1 MPRITTQSVRQ
12 YYDQNT
18 RLFTFFGG
26 SNRVQ
31 TIHRAL
37 WLPGVAKLDQALAA
51 SNELVWLEIDEL
63 LQHNPSPSLCLADLG
78 CGIGGTLFAL
88 IKKIPIRAC
97 AVGITISPAQART
110 AENLALKENHS
121 HACRFVVADF
131 QAVPLPAKALDL
143 AYSIEAFAHAPD
155 PTCYLAETARLLRPG
170 GRLVLIDDFTSDEI
184 HPQTGAHSL
193 WLDAY
198 HQGWRIPG
206 LRSPA
211 WVRAEAAALGLV
223 LVRDQNLTPWLRLS
237 TVPNWAVNPLLK
249 FGSNLPLRHA
259 IWGSMVGSLAL
270 QHCLK
275 AGLIEYHLLVFE
287 RRA

>member
-1 MPRITTQSVRQ
+1 MSRITAQSVRQ

-18 RLFTFFGG
+18 RLFTLFGG
-26 SNRVQ
+26 SNRAQ
-31 TIHRAL
+31 SIHRAL

-51 SNELVWLEIDEL
+51 SNELVWQEIHEL
-63 LQHNPSPSLCLADLG
+63 LHHDQSPPLRLADLG

-88 IKKIPIRAC
+88 LKKIPIRTYAI
-97 AVGITISPAQART
+97 GITISPAQART
-110 AENLALKENHS
+110 ADNLAQKENHRQD
-121 HACRFVVADF
+121 CRFVISDF
-131 QAVPLPAKALDL
+131 QAAPLPAKAIDL
-143 AYSIEAFAHAPD
+143 AYSIEAFVHAPY
-155 PTCYLAETARLLRPG
+155 PTHYLAETARLLRPG
-170 GRLVLIDDFTSDEI
+170 GRLVLIDDFLSDEI
-184 HPQTGAHSL
+184 HPKTGPHSL

-198 HQGWRIPG
+198 QHGWRIPG

-211 WVRAEAAALGLV
+211 WVAAEAASLGLV
-223 LVRDQNLTPWLRLS
+223 LVRDQNLTACLRLR

-249 FGSNLPLRHA
+249 FGSNLPQRHA

-275 AGLIEYHLLVFE
+275 GGLVEYHLLVFE